1 MNQLCYHKRHYSFTA
16 KRLTYKGMGNYDYS
30 YFTVYS
36 HHKKWKYARQDV
48 LCNREYGLFVVM
60 GRAEELDLTV
70 IRPIGDKA

>member
-1 MNQLCYHKRHYSFTA
+1 
-16 KRLTYKGMGNYDYS
+16 MGNYDYA

-60 GRAEELDLTV
+60 GKAEELDLIV
-70 IRPIGDKA
+70 VRPIGDKA